1 MVPLRRGSEEVRV
14 ARRISTHVG
23 QRIRRRAVVI
33 VHTRV
38 DAAHREAVDVRRV
51 FVTGRRVCA
60 IRLVVA
66 ADQATIQQTGPGRHG
81 GDQQQRQH
89 AQCPHTGMILHCS

>member
-1 MVPLRRGSEEVRV
+1 MQSQARRTRRLWMVPLRRGSEEVRV

-60 IRLVVA
+60 IRRR
-66 ADQATIQQTGPGRHG
+66 G
-81 GDQQQRQH
+81 
-89 AQCPHTGMILHCS
+89 S